1 MRNSKRACPQSKG
14 PSRTAPSRLRS
25 PWKRSR
31 RRSESRQMAAG
42 SGSRK
47 VIYAALAGNLMI
59 ALTKFAAAWWTGS
72 SAMLSEGVHSVVD
85 TSNQMLLLYGI
96 HQSSKPR
103 DEDHPLGHGREL
115 YFWSFIVALLI
126 FSLGAGIS
134 FYQGFMHVREPAVIS
149 NPFVNYIVLGVSFIF
164 EGATLWVALKEF
176 NKTRG
181 TLGLIE
187 AAEISKDP
195 PSYLVLFEDS
205 AALIGIIIAF
215 AGTLGAEVLAMPVL
229 DGAASIGIGIV
240 LAATSIFLARE
251 SKGLL
256 IGEGARVRTQHSI
269 REIAAQCGGVE
280 QVNDLVTVHL
290 APDQVVAALSL
301 EFRDPLTTPE
311 IEKAVATI
319 EQRIR
324 DKHPEVTSVFIK
336 PQSSVTRGERASA
349 KLSA

>member
-1 MRNSKRACPQSKG
+1 
-14 PSRTAPSRLRS
+14 
-25 PWKRSR
+25 
-31 RRSESRQMAAG
+31 MAAG
-42 SGSRK
+42 SASRK
-47 VIYAALAGNLMI
+47 VLYAALAGNLMI

-85 TSNQMLLLYGI
+85 TSNQLLLLYGI
-96 HQSSKPR
+96 SRAHKPR
-103 DEDHPLGHGREL
+103 DEDHPLGYGREL

-134 FYQGFMHVREPAVIS
+134 IYQGIMHVRAPADITD
-149 NPFVNYIVLGVSFIF
+149 PAVNYIVLGLSFVF
-164 EGATLWVALKEF
+164 EGATLWIALTEF

-187 AAEISKDP
+187 AAEVSKDP
-195 PSYLVLFEDS
+195 PSYLVLFEGS
-205 AALIGIIIAF
+205 PPLIVNVNAV
-215 AGTLGAEVLAMPVL
+215 AGAVGSELLAMAVL
-229 DGAASIGIGIV
+229 DGAASIGIGVV

-256 IGEGARVRTQHSI
+256 IGEGARARTQRSI

-324 DKHPEVTSVFIK
+324 EKRPEVTSVFIK